1 MKSNKEDYQT
11 PWEVIEKTYKYTVP
25 TPNQLF
31 ELFQEKLSKTTL
43 PDNWRSSEP
52 WTTTILGLFGEIGRD
67 LGFTPRKEYLRL
79 DQTWEIRLPD
89 ISTIIFALEYENTQN
104 VEDILDD
111 ELQKLMDI
119 KALLKVLVFY
129 PLVPAM
135 MYEGEFTIPEIQD
148 KIKSAR
154 IKNAEEKYVIMNL
167 LYVEPQ
173 SIIEVIATVF
183 DSAGKGEEL
192 GTFQL
197 SYPSHPKPDN

>member
-1 MKSNKEDYQT
+1 MKSNKEDNRT
-11 PWEVIEKTYKYTVP
+11 AWEVIEKTYKYAIP
-25 TPNQLF
+25 TPNQFF
-31 ELFQEKLSKTTL
+31 ELFQEKLSKTAL
-43 PDNWRSSEP
+43 PEVWGSTEP
-52 WTTTILGLFGEIGRD
+52 WTTTLLGIFEEIGRD

-89 ISTIIFALEYENTQN
+89 ISTIIFALEHENTQN
-104 VEDILDD
+104 VEDVLDD

-135 MYEGEFTIPEIQD
+135 MYEGEFTIPEIQE

-167 LYVEPQ
+167 VYVKPQ
-173 SIIEVIATVF
+173 SIIEVLATVF

-197 SYPSHPKPDN
+197 SYASKN